1 MKVLN
6 APEYAEVVMV
16 GKKLFFTDKLEIK
29 EDGYVIE
36 LKRVS
41 KPSIET
47 EAVELNVK
55 ENKVEVGKYEIEL
68 DNHIG
73 FTIKGIR
80 VDVYKLFNVRRE
92 T

>member
-6 APEYAEVVMV
+6 TPEYAE
-16 GKKLFFTDKLEIK
+16 LILPDRRIRFTDAVEIK

-47 EAVELNVK
+47 EAVKIDVE
-55 ENKVEVGKYEIEL
+55 ENKVRVGKYEIEL
-68 DNHIG
+68 GNYNHIG
-73 FTIKGIR
+73 FTIKGIK
-80 VDVYKLFNVRRE
+80 VKIHNI
-92 T
+92 